1 MGKKRIPVDKK
12 QFEALKNELERVSG
26 IDLSS
31 DNAYYDL
38 CDYIKKQNDIKFP
51 PSKYEDGSIVQQPE
65 TISVDTLR
73 RYWGDKDADKQMTP
87 DVGKLSFIARALGY
101 KDWGTFCHEH
111 IQPDTGFDAEKGFR
125 ACLNFPV

>member
-38 CDYIKKQNDIKFP
+38 CDYIKT
-51 PSKYEDGSIVQQPE
+51 IV
-65 TISVDTLR
+65 R
-73 RYWGDKDADKQMTP
+73 
-87 DVGKLSFIARALGY
+87 
-101 KDWGTFCHEH
+101 
-111 IQPDTGFDAEKGFR
+111 
-125 ACLNFPV
+125 

>member
-38 CDYIKKQNDIKFP
+38 CDYIKTSNPQLSSSASF
-51 PSKYEDGSIVQQPE
+51 
-65 TISVDTLR
+65 LR
-73 RYWGDKDADKQMTP
+73 LN
-87 DVGKLSFIARALGY
+87 VLSS
-101 KDWGTFCHEH
+101 
-111 IQPDTGFDAEKGFR
+111 
-125 ACLNFPV
+125 LN